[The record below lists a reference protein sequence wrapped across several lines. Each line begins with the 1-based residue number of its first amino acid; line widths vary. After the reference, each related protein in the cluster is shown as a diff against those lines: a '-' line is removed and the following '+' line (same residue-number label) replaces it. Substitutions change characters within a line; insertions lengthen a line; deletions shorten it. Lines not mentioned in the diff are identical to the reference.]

1 MEKLIDYLCE
11 YEWVK
16 NWYATM
22 TTHSMKRE
30 LKCDY
35 MLDESKDVIE
45 TWIVSKAFWFIK
57 RLVENEKV
65 DIEGNLNANG
75 FEKLV
80 DQTLNGYFPLLML
93 LAIQDNPIEFLI
105 MILK

>member
-30 LKCDY
+30 LKCCY

-57 RLVENEKV
+57 RLVKNKKV
-65 DIEGNLNANG
+65 DFEGKLNTNR
-75 FEKLV
+75 FESLV
-80 DQTLNGYFPLLML
+80 DQTLDSYFALLML
-93 LAIQDNPIEFLI
+93 LSIQDEPISFLI
-105 MILK
+105 SILE